1 MTRETPESGL
11 ARRRKRLSDEET
23 ARRMLAA
30 AAATVEE
37 AGLTVSLDHISF
49 EEIIR
54 DAGVARSAVYRRWP
68 YKDLFFSDLLR
79 ELAKGASPAIADA
92 NPGALQAAARTV
104 LAHLGWARTPGLR
117 RALAGE
123 ALREGALGE
132 FQIFHRSSAWRT
144 YFALQATFRSLPDG
158 HLRAEVQ
165 QSLAESE
172 HSMVEDVATAYA
184 QVARL
189 IGLRPRA
196 GITFGTVARLAIA
209 TLRGLILMAPSNPE
223 ITAQRFQA
231 NPFGAPEPAEWSE
244 PALAIATVVLG
255 LLEADPE
262 VEWTDEHERSV
273 TAILRSGC
281 RRRKMQQD

>member
-11 ARRRKRLSDEET
+11 ARRRKRLSDEQT
-23 ARRMLAA
+23 ARRMLDT

-68 YKDLFFSDLLR
+68 YKDLFFSDLLT

-92 NPGALQAAARTV
+92 NPGALPAAARTL
-104 LAHLGWARTPGLR
+104 LAHLDWARTPGLR

-123 ALREGALGE
+123 VLREGALGE
-132 FQIFHRSSAWRT
+132 FGIFHRSSAWRT
-144 YFALQATFRSLPDG
+144 YLALQATFRSLPDSD
-158 HLRAEVQ
+158 LRAEVQ
-165 QSLAESE
+165 RSLTESE
-172 HSMVEDVATAYA
+172 RSMVADVATAYSW
-184 QVARL
+184 VARS

-196 GITFGTVARLAIA
+196 GITFETVARLAVA

-223 ITAQRFQA
+223 IISRRFQA
-231 NPFGAPEPAEWSE
+231 NPFEAPEPAEWSE
-244 PALAIATVVLG
+244 PALAIASVVLG
-255 LLEADPE
+255 LLENDSE

-273 TAILRSGC
+273 AAGLRTGRWAAS
-281 RRRKMQQD
+281 